1 MRQTE
6 RMSAAARIKGW
17 FRRTGS
23 EVLGWFVVVL
33 GIVLMPLPGP
43 GMVIAVSGLAILSR
57 HYVWAQ
63 NLLGPLER
71 KATEAAKFGVE
82 TWPRIV
88 VSFLGGVWLAG
99 LGVVWWFGPEIPEFD
114 VLGVGFGPELPAQ
127 GWATALGLW
136 ASAVAAWALLVYS
149 ILRWREPRRAEL
161 P

>member
-1 MRQTE
+1 
-6 RMSAAARIKGW
+6 MSVGTRITGW

-23 EVLGWFVVVL
+23 EILGWVVVVL
-33 GIVLMPLPGP
+33 GLVLMPLPGP

-63 NLLGPLER
+63 RVLGPLER

-82 TWPRIV
+82 TWPRIA
-88 VSFLGGVWLAG
+88 VSFLGGLWLAV
-99 LGVVWWFGPEIPEFD
+99 LGVIWWIGPDIPEFE

-127 GWATALGLW
+127 GWVTALGLW
-136 ASAVAAWALLVYS
+136 ASAAAAIGLLVYS
-149 ILRWREPRRAEL
+149 VVKWRDPHGRRTADA